1 MSENIE
7 TRLMDAFKDS
17 MNECFEDF
25 DDQYEHETVATYVP
39 YGDTQVKMC
48 ECPTERSQQRCSEA
62 FNQDFDVFKFLEE
75 YLCEN
80 KKFIEAIKDYVK
92 FNY

>member
-1 MSENIE
+1 MSETIE
-7 TRLMDAFKDS
+7 TRLMNAFEES
-17 MNECFEDF
+17 IEECFEDF
-25 DDQYEHETVATYVP
+25 DDQYEHETVKNYVP
-39 YGDTQVKMC
+39 YGDTQVVQS
-48 ECPTERSQQRCSEA
+48 EYPTERSQLRCSEA
-62 FNQDFDVFKFLEE
+62 FQQDFDVFKFMEQ

>member
-1 MSENIE
+1 MSETIE
-7 TRLMDAFKDS
+7 TRLMNAFEES
-17 MNECFEDF
+17 IEECFEDF
-25 DDQYEHETVATYVP
+25 DDQYEHETIKNYVP
-39 YGDTQVKMC
+39 YGDTQVVQS
-48 ECPTERSQQRCSEA
+48 EYPTERSMLRCSEA
-62 FNQDFDVFKFLEE
+62 FQQDFDVFKFMEE

>member
-1 MSENIE
+1 MSETIE
-7 TRLMDAFKDS
+7 TRLMNAFEES
-17 MNECFEDF
+17 IEECFDDF
-25 DDQYEHETVATYVP
+25 DDQYEHEMIETWVP

-62 FNQDFDVFKFLEE
+62 FQQDFDVFKFMEE